1 MTIFLG
7 KFGGGVFSDPG
18 ADPTVAYGP
27 IPSVGTTGTG
37 IPYPPYRLGSIVN
50 GSEGSEF
57 VFTKLIL
64 ASATDMLPGEF
75 YTYDRNYLA
84 VKLATATSI
93 LNQEVGVAL
102 FFANQLAA
110 GTYFVWL
117 GRAGHLPVRAAA
129 ASLATGFGETTATAG
144 VAKFPAT
151 PTVTAYSINPS
162 SVYVASA
169 GVTFTGNITNGSPT
183 ITNVSAASV
192 ADLALGQ
199 SIAGTGIPANANI
212 CAIRTAGGTYQLDI
226 GTSTAA
232 ALTTLQNA
240 TATTLNLVITPT
252 LTLPG
257 NVYWP
262 TLNKLN

>member
-7 KFGGGVFSDPG
+7 KLGSGTFGDPG
-18 ADPTVAYGP
+18 FDPTVLQGP
-27 IPSVGTTGTG
+27 VPSAGTTGTG
-37 IPYPPYRLGSIVN
+37 IPYPPARLGTCTN
-50 GSEGSEF
+50 GSEGTEF
-57 VFTKLIL
+57 VLCKLVL
-64 ASATDMLPGEF
+64 AAVTDMLPGEF

-84 VKLATATSI
+84 VKLTTAAGV
-93 LNQEVGVAL
+93 LNQEAAVGVV
-102 FFANQLAA
+102 FANAQPA
-110 GTYFVWL
+110 GTYYIWL
-117 GRAGHLPVRAAA
+117 GRAGHLPVRALA
-129 ASLATGFGETTATAG
+129 ASVATGYGETTTTAG

-151 PTVTAYSINPS
+151 ATVGAFSINPS

-169 GVTFTGNITNGSPT
+169 GITFTGNITNGSPT
-183 ITNVSAASV
+183 ITNVSSI
-192 ADLALGQ
+192 ADLALGM

-212 CAIRTAGGTYQLDI
+212 CAIRNSGGSFQIDI
-226 GTSTAA
+226 GTSTAN

-240 TATTLNLVITPT
+240 TATTAGLTITGT

>member
-7 KFGGGVFSDPG
+7 KLGGGVFSDPG

-27 IPSVGTTGTG
+27 VPSAGNTGTG
-37 IPYPPYRLGSIVN
+37 IPYPTFRLGTVIN
-50 GSEGSEF
+50 GTEGSEF
-57 VFTKLIL
+57 VFCKLVL
-64 ASATDMLPGEF
+64 AAATDMLPGEF
-75 YTYDRNYLA
+75 YTWDRNYLA
-84 VKLATATSI
+84 VKLTTALAV
-93 LNQEVGVAL
+93 LNQEAGVAL
-102 FFANQLAA
+102 IFANQQAA
-110 GTYFVWL
+110 GTYYLWL
-117 GRAGHLPVRAAA
+117 ARAGHMPVRAAA
-129 ASLATGFGETTATAG
+129 ASVAGGLAETTTTGG
-144 VAKFPAT
+144 VGKFPAA
-151 PTVTAYSINPS
+151 PTVGAYSISPATS
-162 SVYVASA
+162 YVASA

-212 CAIRTAGGTYQLDI
+212 CAIRASGGTYQLDI

-240 TATTLNLVITPT
+240 TATTAALVITPT

-257 NVYWP
+257 NVFWP